1 MESQGGEP
9 YSRAPDGLR
18 YEGRGGR
25 MHGMMGDRK
34 SFASELLAG
43 AEGRGGVRI
52 PAGGKV

>member
-1 MESQGGEP
+1 
-9 YSRAPDGLR
+9 
-18 YEGRGGR
+18 